1 MYELKK
7 SSELI
12 KALKDAIA
20 SAVPPPG
27 PPLEVGNKVGWEKR
41 QKQVEAGQKT
51 SLISVEVPVSVA
63 IAGKYTK
70 AYVYYWP

>member
-1 MYELKK
+1 M
-7 SSELI
+7 
-12 KALKDAIA
+12 KDAIA
-20 SAVPPPG
+20 SAIPPPG
-27 PPLEVGNKVGWEKR
+27 PHLEAGNKAGWERR
-41 QKQVEAGQKT
+41 QKQVEAGEKT